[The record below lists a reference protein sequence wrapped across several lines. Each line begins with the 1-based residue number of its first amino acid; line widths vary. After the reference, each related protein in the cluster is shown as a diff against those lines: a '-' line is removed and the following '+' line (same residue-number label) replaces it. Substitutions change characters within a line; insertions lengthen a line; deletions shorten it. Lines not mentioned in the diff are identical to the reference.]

1 MTDVGTTV
9 VDAIAVTGAVLMGIF
24 LILVSSN
31 DHSLFS
37 NTEYD
42 SLVNSIV
49 VVIASVISYTLGKR
63 SKQ

>member
-31 DHSLFS
+31 NPSLFG